1 LLPSPSFALR
11 HSCKDLRGNLGN
23 ALEVY
28 KRALSSLMTAMKA
41 LAANAQAKAIVM
53 AQLKAY
59 MTRAE
64 QLKDWLRARGRSTE

>member
-1 LLPSPSFALR
+1 MQ
-11 HSCKDLRGNLGN
+11 DLRGNLGN

-28 KRALSSLMTAMKA
+28 KRALSSLMAAMKA
-41 LAANAQAKAIVM
+41 LAASAQAKAIVM
-53 AQLKAY
+53 AQLKTY